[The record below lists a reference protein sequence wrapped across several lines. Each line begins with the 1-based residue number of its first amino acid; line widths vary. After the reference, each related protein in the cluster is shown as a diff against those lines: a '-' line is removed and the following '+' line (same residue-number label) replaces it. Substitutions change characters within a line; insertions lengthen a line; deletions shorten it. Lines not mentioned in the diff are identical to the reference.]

1 MDPKKYNSK
10 SSVTKLSYLVTGC
23 AITVHKALGPG
34 LLERVYEKCLC
45 FELEKKGFEVLQQIP
60 ITINYEGNLIDSELK
75 LDLFV
80 EDTIIVELKTVQELL
95 PVHSAQLMSYM
106 KLLKKPQGLLF
117 NFYSDNITKSMRPF
131 VNEYFERLLD

>member
-1 MDPKKYNSK
+1 MNYLTK

-34 LLERVYEKCLC
+34 LLESVYEKCLC
-45 FELEKKGFEVLQQIP
+45 FELAKKGIQVKQQIP
-60 ITINYEGNLIDSELK
+60 IQINYEGNLIDSELK
-75 LDLFV
+75 LDLLV

-106 KLLKKPQGLLF
+106 KLLKKPQGYCSIFILTISP
-117 NFYSDNITKSMRPF
+117 NP
-131 VNEYFERLLD
+131 

>member
-1 MDPKKYNSK
+1 M
-10 SSVTKLSYLVTGC
+10 VTGC

-34 LLERVYEKCLC
+34 LLESVYEKCLC

-60 ITINYEGNLIDSELK
+60 ITINYEGILIDSELK
-75 LDLFV
+75 LDLLV

-131 VNEYFERLLD
+131 VNEYFDKLLD

>member
-1 MDPKKYNSK
+1 MKYNSK

-34 LLERVYEKCLC
+34 LLESVYEKCLC
-45 FELEKKGFEVLQQIP
+45 FELEKKGLEVLHQIP

-75 LDLFV
+75 LDLLV
-80 EDTIIVELKTVQELL
+80 ENTIIVELKTVQELL

-131 VNEYFERLLD
+131 VNEYFDRLPFE

>member
-1 MDPKKYNSK
+1 MKYNSK

-34 LLERVYEKCLC
+34 LLESVYEKCLC

-60 ITINYEGNLIDSELK
+60 ITINSEGNLIDSELK
-75 LDLFV
+75 LDLLV
-80 EDTIIVELKTVQELL
+80 ENTIIVELKTVQELL

-131 VNEYFERLLD
+131 VNEYFDRLPFE

>member
-1 MDPKKYNSK
+1 M
-10 SSVTKLSYLVTGC
+10 TKLSYLVAGC

-131 VNEYFERLLD
+131 VDEYFERLLD

>member
-34 LLERVYEKCLC
+34 LLERVYEKCLY

-131 VNEYFERLLD
+131 VNEYFERMLD

>member
-1 MDPKKYNSK
+1 MKYLSK
-10 SSVTKLSYLVTGC
+10 STVTNLSYRVTGC
-23 AITVHKALGPG
+23 AIAVHKALGPG
-34 LLERVYEKCLC
+34 LLESVYEKCFC
-45 FELEKKGFEVLQQIP
+45 FELEKNGFEVLQQIP

-75 LDLFV
+75 LDLLV

-117 NFYSDNITKSMRPF
+117 NFYSDNITKSMKPF
-131 VNEYFERLLD
+131 INEYFDRLPFE

>member
-1 MDPKKYNSK
+1 MEYFTKA
-10 SSVTKLSYLVTGC
+10 SVTNLSYEITGC
-23 AITVHKALGPG
+23 AIKVHKALGPG
-34 LLERVYEKCLC
+34 LLESVYEKCLF
-45 FELEKKGFEVLQQIP
+45 FELEKSGFIVQQQIP

-75 LDLFV
+75 LDILV

-117 NFYSDNITKSMRPF
+117 NFYCYNITKSMKPF
-131 VNEYFERLLD
+131 INEYFERLL

>member
-1 MDPKKYNSK
+1 MKNNSK

-23 AITVHKALGPG
+23 AITVHKAFGPG
-34 LLERVYEKCLC
+34 LLESVYEKCLC

-60 ITINYEGNLIDSELK
+60 ITINYEGILIDSELK
-75 LDLFV
+75 LDLLV

-131 VNEYFERLLD
+131 VNEYFDRLPFE

>member
-1 MDPKKYNSK
+1 MKYNSK
-10 SSVTKLSYLVTGC
+10 SSVTKLSYFVTGC

-34 LLERVYEKCLC
+34 LLESVYEKCLL
-45 FELEKKGFEVLQQIP
+45 FELEKKGLHVLQQIP

-75 LDLFV
+75 LDLLV
-80 EDTIIVELKTVQELL
+80 EDTIVVELKTVQELL

-106 KLLKKPQGLLF
+106 RLLKKPQGLLF

-131 VNEYFERLLD
+131 VNEYFDRLPVE

>member
-10 SSVTKLSYLVTGC
+10 SSVTKLSYLVAGC

-131 VNEYFERLLD
+131 ANEYFERLLD

>member
-1 MDPKKYNSK
+1 MEYLTKA
-10 SSVTKLSYLVTGC
+10 SVTNLSYEITGC
-23 AITVHKALGPG
+23 AIKVHKALRPG
-34 LLERVYEKCLC
+34 LLESINEKCLF
-45 FELEKKGFEVLQQIP
+45 FELEKSGFIVLQQIP

-75 LDLFV
+75 LDLLV

-117 NFYSDNITKSMRPF
+117 NFYWDNITKSMKPF
-131 VNEYFERLLD
+131 INEYFERLL

>member
-1 MDPKKYNSK
+1 MEYFTKA
-10 SSVTKLSYLVTGC
+10 SVTNLSYEITSC
-23 AITVHKALGPG
+23 AIKVHKALGLG
-34 LLERVYEKCLC
+34 LLESVYEKCLF
-45 FELEKKGFEVLQQIP
+45 FELEKSGFIVQHQIP

-75 LDLFV
+75 LDLLV

-117 NFYSDNITKSMRPF
+117 NFYCENITKSMKPF
-131 VNEYFERLLD
+131 INEYFDKLLD

>member
-10 SSVTKLSYLVTGC
+10 SSVTKLSYLVAGC

-131 VNEYFERLLD
+131 VDEYFERLLD

>member
-1 MDPKKYNSK
+1 LDPKKYNSK
-10 SSVTKLSYLVTGC
+10 SSVTKLSYLVAGC

-131 VNEYFERLLD
+131 VDEYFERLLD